1 MVRPFRARRPGLTRL
16 LGSLAFETVLIAGCG
31 APDAPTPMFSGD
43 FTEFPVSVAPGS
55 SNRPNRRH
63 PPRSRRPAHQRR
75 GLRPGDRRRRRH
87 SRRDPARG
95 TLVVAVDQ
103 NTNLFSFRDP
113 TTGTLTG
120 FGVDLAREVAR
131 DLLGDPSKVE
141 FRPLGSDDG
150 ADMLAHRDA
159 DLIVRPVA
167 LPCESPPDLA
177 FSTVY
182 LETPRRLV
190 VRDGSGIS
198 EPADLARRRVCTH
211 DDPASISALSRI
223 APKATILAVPDWD
236 DCLMAIQQRQVDA
249 SWVLPS
255 SPASSPRIRISTSS
269 VPTPIPPGTPSPS
282 RPATTTS
289 SGSSTAPWS
298 DCAQTEPGLPSTIAG
313 CRRSA
318 RHPHRRPRSTGTDHL
333 A

>member
-16 LGSLAFETVLIAGCG
+16 LGSLAFGTVLIAGCG

-43 FTEFPVSVAPGS
+43 FTEFPVSVGARIIEPSESPPSAAEPSSCAPTAS
-55 SNRPNRRH
+55 
-63 PPRSRRPAHQRR
+63 
-75 GLRPGDRRRRRH
+75 LRPGIAGVGGTLDEIR
-87 SRRDPARG
+87 ARG

-131 DLLGDPSKVE
+131 DLLGDPGKVE

-150 ADMLAHRDA
+150 ADMLAHGDA

-167 LPCESPPDLA
+167 LPCESPQDLA

-249 SWVLPS
+249 VVGAALLAGLVAQDPNLDIVGPDSDSARYAIALAPGNDDLVRFVNGTLDRLRTDGTWTALYDRWL
-255 SPASSPRIRISTSS
+255 SPLGPAPA
-269 VPTPIPPGTPSPS
+269 PPSPEY
-282 RPATTTS
+282 R
-289 SGSSTAPWS
+289 
-298 DCAQTEPGLPSTIAG
+298 D
-313 CRRSA
+313 
-318 RHPHRRPRSTGTDHL
+318 
-333 A
+333 